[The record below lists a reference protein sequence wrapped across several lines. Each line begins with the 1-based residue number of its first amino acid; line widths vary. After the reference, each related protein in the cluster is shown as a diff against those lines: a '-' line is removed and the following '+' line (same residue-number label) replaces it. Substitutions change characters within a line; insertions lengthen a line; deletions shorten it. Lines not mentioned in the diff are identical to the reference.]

1 MNFHLNTKVKTFRGA
16 SILFLLLFS
25 TVIYAQQTVS
35 EVALE
40 YKAEE
45 KQYLH
50 DGKPLDGCYKVT
62 YLDDDFVARYYISRF
77 EKGLRGDTVRYYD
90 AKTNSLLNENIRITD
105 REMLHRKYF
114 FDGNLFEEYRTVDG
128 KKEGAYREWYKTGVP
143 RRLRYYAGG
152 LLNGTSL
159 YWDENHRLREDY
171 NYKDNLQDG
180 WSRSWARADY
190 STGNSDNIMLNE
202 LYKEGGSPLV
212 EERYT
217 WDREG
222 MVLIKRTV
230 FDGSEESYSA
240 FKDQFDS
247 TRIDTLE
254 NYIEIRDYKHGI
266 LRSVERFTH
275 NWTPQGI
282 FENYYPEGGIES
294 KSRYEHG
301 ELVAENYYPLE
312 PRTDVRQASLTPD
325 MFKALRQESYNSR
338 HFNKCDTKNPL
349 VITNCSGDEIFY
361 ESEEGRRYEYYGY
374 DPEHMFHLA
383 FSSEGDFNNV
393 RYYIVYDGGLSL
405 TLSADCVAVNEGD
418 GTIAAVQRIFDG
430 EVELTF
436 YKFLPVDDQ
445 ATFLPVL
452 KYTVRDCE
460 FVEEVHWIDTHTL
473 LLKTEESGIRIDMEP
488 GALEPV
494 DEEDM
499 M

>member
-77 EKGLRGDTVRYYD
+77 DEGLRGDTVRYYD

-405 TLSADCVAVNEGD
+405 TLSADCVAVNERD

-488 GALEPV
+488 GALEPA